1 MSKDPERLA
10 PARLRPPRRRARWLA
25 PIVLAA
31 FSYAGATAALPEPAF
46 AQSAGKSVTSLIQRG
61 ADLFDDQAYEESIQT
76 LTAALVRPGTT
87 KQDKIE
93 IYRLLA
99 YNYITLRRNDEA
111 DAAVRGLLVLDESYN
126 LPPTE
131 SPRFRDFFTA
141 TRKKWEEEGKPGKV
155 DETKPVVVEKPVK
168 IAHSSPAQVEPSTT
182 IKLSANVSD
191 PSARVG
197 SVQLAYRTGAK
208 GKYVI
213 VAGTYAAGTFRAQ
226 IPSAAVK
233 PPLVEYYLLATDRD
247 GLPVAS
253 RGDADTPLRIAVPEP
268 AGGVLSSPWFWI
280 PVGVLVVGGA
290 VATTIFFT
298 QQRDTAAVT
307 VRVTE

>member
-1 MSKDPERLA
+1 
-10 PARLRPPRRRARWLA
+10 
-25 PIVLAA
+25 
-31 FSYAGATAALPEPAF
+31 
-46 AQSAGKSVTSLIQRG
+46 
-61 ADLFDDQAYEESIQT
+61 
-76 LTAALVRPGTT
+76 
-87 KQDKIE
+87 
-93 IYRLLA
+93 
-99 YNYITLRRNDEA
+99 
-111 DAAVRGLLVLDESYN
+111 VRGLLVLDESYN